1 VADWISAAALVV
13 SIGAAAFAYLS
24 YRQAD
29 RFRRDAY
36 YGEVAAFAAAIRR
49 KTVLEAP
56 DTSRWDA
63 SGVHESVREL
73 RDDLTDRIAKLPR
86 EMVPTGQAVVESCAR
101 LLAEMRPWALDPN
114 RARTDIQQIPEAHAI
129 VTNWVA
135 EVRAELARLDG
146 FSEPSVR

>member
-24 YRQAD
+24 YRQAG

-56 DTSRWDA
+56 DTPRWDA
-63 SGVHESVREL
+63 SGVHDSVREL

-86 EMVPTGQAVVESCAR
+86 EMVPTGQAVVESCTR
-101 LLAEMRPWALDPN
+101 LLASLREWSLDER
-114 RARTDIQQIPEAHAI
+114 RAGTDIQEIPEAHA
-129 VTNWVA
+129 VVRNWVT
-135 EVRAELARLDG
+135 EIRAELAVLDSY
-146 FSEPSVR
+146 SER